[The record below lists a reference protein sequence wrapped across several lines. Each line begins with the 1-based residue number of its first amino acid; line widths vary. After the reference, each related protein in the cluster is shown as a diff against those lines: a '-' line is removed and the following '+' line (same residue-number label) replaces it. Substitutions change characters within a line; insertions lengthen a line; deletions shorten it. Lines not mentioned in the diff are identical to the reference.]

1 MKMCE
6 PYVSGMDGTERP
18 RFRPLRQLHEGF
30 VLAKRRILTR
40 VQNAI
45 QARRADIDSGGRHC
59 CVGTPGLSLPF
70 GYDRGLTTPAK
81 AMSAHSGLNRCRQ
94 IIFTRYW
101 CCTKSLTALRLLP
114 CLAARHVLI
123 LVAVTIL
130 MLSSV
135 SVSAAPIQSVP
146 LDGSKIDQVG
156 ERVMNGNEFRS
167 VRRTVLERLPE
178 NDIDKGFLGGALE
191 WVGHKIGDLF
201 GAIFNFFRWLF
212 SGFSSSPRKVPS
224 ASKSGSFDWDFGLGS
239 LANAFVIVVIAVIV
253 LLLVVIAAMIV
264 KSIDAK
270 KRSRDGLLSDSDD
283 ILSDVTTPPGEL
295 AASTYESRAMQFA
308 STGNY
313 RAAIRE
319 LLLGSMSWIERAGLI
334 RYRKG
339 LTNRDYL
346 RSVWRREDKRK
357 GYLTTASQFEYVYFG
372 RRTPTAEMF
381 EMCLASFQGAFREEE
396 APTAAV

>member
-1 MKMCE
+1 MKIYRQHGKHNQGTDVPRSPGTGE
-6 PYVSGMDGTERP
+6 PRAVSLRILQFFSVSGRA
-18 RFRPLRQLHEGF
+18 LAAGF
-30 VLAKRRILTR
+30 CMENTGENRRLAPC
-40 VQNAI
+40 
-45 QARRADIDSGGRHC
+45 H
-59 CVGTPGLSLPF
+59 SL
-70 GYDRGLTTPAK
+70 
-81 AMSAHSGLNRCRQ
+81 
-94 IIFTRYW
+94 
-101 CCTKSLTALRLLP
+101 
-114 CLAARHVLI
+114 CLAALLLI
-123 LVAVTIL
+123 TAFT
-130 MLSSV
+130 SSTF
-135 SVSAAPIQSVP
+135 AAQSGP
-146 LDGSKIDQVG
+146 LDGSQIDRVG
-156 ERVMNGNEFRS
+156 EQVMNGNEFRS

-191 WVGHKIGDLF
+191 WVGEKIGDLF
-201 GAIFNFFRWLF
+201 RAIGNFFRWLF
-212 SGFSSSPRKVPS
+212 SGFGGSPRTTPP
-224 ASKSGSFDWDFGLGS
+224 APDLNPGSFNWDFGLGS
-239 LANAFVIVVIAVIV
+239 LANAFVIVVIAIIV

-270 KRSRDGLLSDSDD
+270 KRNRDGLLSDSDD

-308 STGNY
+308 ATGNY

-346 RSVWRREDKRK
+346 RSVWRREDKRE

-381 EMCLASFQGAFREEE
+381 RMCLASFQGAFREEE

>member
-1 MKMCE
+1 MTWFRLIFLLRRAAC
-6 PYVSGMDGTERP
+6 VSLPVHCVSLQVNHVSLPVRVATYRRAHATP
-18 RFRPLRQLHEGF
+18 
-30 VLAKRRILTR
+30 LAKF
-40 VQNAI
+40 VF
-45 QARRADIDSGGRHC
+45 AR
-59 CVGTPGLSLPF
+59 
-70 GYDRGLTTPAK
+70 K
-81 AMSAHSGLNRCRQ
+81 AF
-94 IIFTRYW
+94 I
-101 CCTKSLTALRLLP
+101 
-114 CLAARHVLI
+114 
-123 LVAVTIL
+123 VAVLLFCSCWSTA
-130 MLSSV
+130 
-135 SVSAAPIQSVP
+135 SAAMIQSGP
-146 LDGSKIDQVG
+146 LDGSQIDQVG
-156 ERVMNGNEFRS
+156 EQVMNGNEFRS

-178 NDIDKGFLGGALE
+178 NDVDKGFLGGALQ
-191 WVGHKIGDLF
+191 WVGERIGDLF

-212 SGFSSSPRKVPS
+212 SGFSG
-224 ASKSGSFDWDFGLGS
+224 SGSAAPPTTPELNPGSFNWDFGLGS

-270 KRSRDGLLSDSDD
+270 KRNRNGLLSDSDD

-346 RSVWRREDKRK
+346 RSVWRREDKRQ

-381 EMCLASFQGAFREEE
+381 EKCLASFQGAFREEE

>member
-1 MKMCE
+1 MN
-6 PYVSGMDGTERP
+6 VD
-18 RFRPLRQLHEGF
+18 FDH
-30 VLAKRRILTR
+30 
-40 VQNAI
+40 
-45 QARRADIDSGGRHC
+45 
-59 CVGTPGLSLPF
+59 
-70 GYDRGLTTPAK
+70 DRGVTAPAE
-81 AMSAHSGLNRCRQ
+81 AMSAHSGLNRYLQFGFTLCFRSSKSSTPLPLLAYSAIRQ
-94 IIFTRYW
+94 
-101 CCTKSLTALRLLP
+101 
-114 CLAARHVLI
+114 VLI

-135 SVSAAPIQSVP
+135 SVSAVPLQSEP
-146 LDGSKIDQVG
+146 LDGSQIDQVG
-156 ERVMNGNEFRS
+156 ERVMKGNEFRS

-191 WVGHKIGDLF
+191 WVGKRIGDLF
-201 GAIFNFFRWLF
+201 GAIWDFFRWLF
-212 SGFSSSPRKVPS
+212 SGFSSSPRTTPP
-224 ASKSGSFDWDFGLGS
+224 APDLNPGSFNCDFGLGS

-270 KRSRDGLLSDSDD
+270 KRNRDGLLSDSHD

-295 AASTYESRAMQFA
+295 AACTYESRAMQFA
-308 STGNY
+308 ATGNH

-346 RSVWRREDKRK
+346 RSLWRREDKRE

>member
-6 PYVSGMDGTERP
+6 QRTARRLHHRPRRAACVSLPVQCVRVKYVSLPVHDETY
-18 RFRPLRQLHEGF
+18 
-30 VLAKRRILTR
+30 
-40 VQNAI
+40 
-45 QARRADIDSGGRHC
+45 RRAD
-59 CVGTPGLSLPF
+59 
-70 GYDRGLTTPAK
+70 
-81 AMSAHSGLNRCRQ
+81 
-94 IIFTRYW
+94 
-101 CCTKSLTALRLLP
+101 
-114 CLAARHVLI
+114 
-123 LVAVTIL
+123 
-130 MLSSV
+130 
-135 SVSAAPIQSVP
+135 AAPLTGFGFARKTLIFAAMLLCFCRPSASASMIQSGP
-146 LDGSKIDQVG
+146 LDGSQIDQVG
-156 ERVMNGNEFRS
+156 EQVMNGNEFRS

-191 WVGHKIGDLF
+191 WVGHKIGDMF
-201 GAIFNFFRWLF
+201 GAIGDFFRWLF
-212 SGFSSSPRKVPS
+212 SGFSSSPRTTPPAP
-224 ASKSGSFDWDFGLGS
+224 ASKSGSFDWNFGLGS

-253 LLLVVIAAMIV
+253 LLLIVIAAMIV

-270 KRSRDGLLSDSDD
+270 KRNRDGLLSDSDD

-308 STGNY
+308 ATGNY

-346 RSVWRREDKRK
+346 RSVWRREDKRQ
-357 GYLTTASQFEYVYFG
+357 GYLTTASQFEFVYFG

>member
-1 MKMCE
+1 MIRMQTKRSACSFN
-6 PYVSGMDGTERP
+6 PCPTGQAISNSIA
-18 RFRPLRQLHEGF
+18 
-30 VLAKRRILTR
+30 LARRTR
-40 VQNAI
+40 VK
-45 QARRADIDSGGRHC
+45 
-59 CVGTPGLSLPF
+59 LE
-70 GYDRGLTTPAK
+70 PAV
-81 AMSAHSGLNRCRQ
+81 
-94 IIFTRYW
+94 
-101 CCTKSLTALRLLP
+101 RLFLIT
-114 CLAARHVLI
+114 LAATLFI
-123 LVAVTIL
+123 PCISAPAAAAL
-130 MLSSV
+130 M
-135 SVSAAPIQSVP
+135 IQSGP
-146 LDGSKIDQVG
+146 LDGSQIDRVG
-156 ERVMNGNEFRS
+156 EKVMNGNEFRS

-191 WVGHKIGDLF
+191 WVGQKIGDLF

-212 SGFSSSPRKVPS
+212 SGFGGSGAPPAPPTTP
-224 ASKSGSFDWDFGLGS
+224 ASDSGIFNWDFGLGS

-270 KRSRDGLLSDSDD
+270 KRNRDGLLSDSDD
-283 ILSDVTTPPGEL
+283 VLSDVTTPPGEL

-308 STGNY
+308 ATGNY

-346 RSVWRREDKRK
+346 RCVWRREDKRQ
-357 GYLTTASQFEYVYFG
+357 GYLITASQFEYVYFG

-381 EMCLASFQGAFREEE
+381 EKCLTSFQGAFREEE